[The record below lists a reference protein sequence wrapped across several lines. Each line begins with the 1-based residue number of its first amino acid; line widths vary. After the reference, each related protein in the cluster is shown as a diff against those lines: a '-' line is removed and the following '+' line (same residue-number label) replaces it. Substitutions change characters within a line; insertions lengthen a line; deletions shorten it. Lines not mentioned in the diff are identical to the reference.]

1 MEGYTPDTG
10 WAIGR
15 GEEYADS
22 EQHDSI
28 EANALYT
35 ILEQEIVPLFYERGA
50 DGIAKA
56 YRDGVEIIHRQLL
69 DLMKTEVGAANS
81 AVYLDCLSET
91 PPFKMSGTWHE
102 LPITIEWVPRDYFT
116 LTTLPDSQVDQLIV
130 ALKEVL
136 GFMPAISYIDPGGN
150 QIVEWHMQQANQRIQ
165 SVQGDPNFHH
175 IKRYK

>member
-1 MEGYTPDTG
+1 MATNASTWFYNEPEHNAYLL
-10 WAIGR
+10 
-15 GEEYADS
+15 EERVNHTLWS
-22 EQHDSI
+22 
-28 EANALYT
+28 NRL
-35 ILEQEIVPLFYERGA
+35 
-50 DGIAKA
+50 
-56 YRDGVEIIHRQLL
+56 
-69 DLMKTEVGAANS
+69 S

-116 LTTLPDSQVDQLIV
+116 LTTQPDSQVDQLIV

-136 GFMPAISYIDPGGN
+136 GFTPAISYIDPGGN

>member
-1 MEGYTPDTG
+1 MATNASTWFYNEPEHNAYLL
-10 WAIGR
+10 
-15 GEEYADS
+15 EERVNHTLWS
-22 EQHDSI
+22 
-28 EANALYT
+28 NRL
-35 ILEQEIVPLFYERGA
+35 
-50 DGIAKA
+50 
-56 YRDGVEIIHRQLL
+56 
-69 DLMKTEVGAANS
+69 S

-136 GFMPAISYIDPGGN
+136 GFMPAISYVNPGGN
-150 QIVEWHMQQANQRIQ
+150 QIVEWHMQQANERIQ

>member
-1 MEGYTPDTG
+1 MATNASTWFYNEPEHNAYLL
-10 WAIGR
+10 
-15 GEEYADS
+15 EERVNHTLWS
-22 EQHDSI
+22 
-28 EANALYT
+28 NRL
-35 ILEQEIVPLFYERGA
+35 
-50 DGIAKA
+50 
-56 YRDGVEIIHRQLL
+56 
-69 DLMKTEVGAANS
+69 S

-116 LTTLPDSQVDQLIV
+116 LMTLPDSQVDQLIV